1 MKGGNG
7 MKVVEIQCRCKDCIY
22 YNSNGKEKGFCEYW
36 TCEPY
41 DTYVEVEEKDFCSN
55 GERKR

>member
-1 MKGGNG
+1 MNG
-7 MKVVEIQCRCKDCIY
+7 MEVVEIQCRCKDCIC
-22 YNSNGKEKGFCEYW
+22 YNGNGKEKGVCEYW
-36 TCEPY
+36 ICEPY

>member
-1 MKGGNG
+1 MEDF
-7 MKVVEIQCRCKDCIY
+7 MCIESVRFGY
-22 YNSNGKEKGFCEYW
+22 LI
-36 TCEPY
+36 CEPY